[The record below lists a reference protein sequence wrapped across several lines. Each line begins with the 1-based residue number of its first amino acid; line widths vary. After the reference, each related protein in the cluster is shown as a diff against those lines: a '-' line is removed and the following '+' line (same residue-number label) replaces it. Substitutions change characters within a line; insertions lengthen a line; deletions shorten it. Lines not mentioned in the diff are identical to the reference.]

1 MEIQPLPIGLVDRR
15 VPFLEKKSNAA
26 AARGCDVPCGVRAGQ
41 TGAWVPGGG
50 TGDPAPGGGGGAGG
64 RGGRWAG
71 EPEIDDIGGCFP

>member
-41 TGAWVPGGG
+41 TGAWVPGGRNWG
-50 TGDPAPGGGGGAGG
+50 PRPGGRGRGGGTRGSLGGGAGD
-64 RGGRWAG
+64 R
-71 EPEIDDIGGCFP
+71 

>member
-41 TGAWVPGGG
+41 TGAWVPGGAELG
-50 TGDPAPGGGGGAGG
+50 TPPRGAGRGDAGVVG
-64 RGGRWAG
+64 RGSRRSM
-71 EPEIDDIGGCFP
+71 I